1 MLKIESGL
9 EKRPLKVVIYGAEG
23 IGKST
28 FASQFPEP
36 LFLDTEGGTS
46 SLNIRRVK
54 CGSSWEY
61 FYSVIY
67 NRLRIFL
74 VFVIWPLTDAIKL
87 EFSIGVL
94 IAIPFG
100 LLVVTPLWILSL
112 TSMIKAIKVAK
123 GR

>member
-46 SLNIRRVK
+46 SLTSDVLNAVAA
-54 CGSSWEY
+54 GS
-61 FYSVIY
+61 IY
-67 NRLRIFL
+67 LAALKRSSKIQASAR
-74 VFVIWPLTDAIKL
+74 P
-87 EFSIGVL
+87 
-94 IAIPFG
+94 
-100 LLVVTPLWILSL
+100 
-112 TSMIKAIKVAK
+112 
-123 GR
+123 

>member
-1 MLKIESGL
+1 MKT
-9 EKRPLKVVIYGAEG
+9 KRAISIVLFI
-23 IGKST
+23 I
-28 FASQFPEP
+28 ASVF
-36 LFLDTEGGTS
+36 
-46 SLNIRRVK
+46 
-54 CGSSWEY
+54 
-61 FYSVIY
+61 
-67 NRLRIFL
+67 FL
-74 VFVIWPLTDAIKL
+74 VFVIWPLTDAFKL

>member
-23 IGKST
+23 LGKST

-67 NRLRIFL
+67 NRLRIF
-74 VFVIWPLTDAIKL
+74 
-87 EFSIGVL
+87 FSVCYM
-94 IAIPFG
+94 AFD
-100 LLVVTPLWILSL
+100 
-112 TSMIKAIKVAK
+112 
-123 GR
+123 RCD

>member
-1 MLKIESGL
+1 MKT
-9 EKRPLKVVIYGAEG
+9 KRAISIVLFI
-23 IGKST
+23 I
-28 FASQFPEP
+28 ASVF
-36 LFLDTEGGTS
+36 
-46 SLNIRRVK
+46 
-54 CGSSWEY
+54 
-61 FYSVIY
+61 
-67 NRLRIFL
+67 FL
-74 VFVIWPLTDAIKL
+74 VFVIWPLIDAIKL